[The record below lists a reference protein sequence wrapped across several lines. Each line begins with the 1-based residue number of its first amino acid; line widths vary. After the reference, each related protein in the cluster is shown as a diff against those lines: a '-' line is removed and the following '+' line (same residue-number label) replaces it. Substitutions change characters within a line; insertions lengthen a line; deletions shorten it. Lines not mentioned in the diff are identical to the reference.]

1 MREIKFRAWNKVGK
15 YYVNNVQDAYDGAGP
30 NGPFDSFGDALDND
44 NYVVEQFT
52 GLYEENGREVFE
64 GDIVVVVSQYWG
76 QLGNRYEVK
85 FRKGAFYAEYVLL
98 SEISPSISVIGN
110 IHENMELLEVD

>member
-30 NGPFDSFGDALDND
+30 NGPFDSFGDALDYD

-52 GLYEENGREVFE
+52 GLYDKNGREIYE
-64 GDIVVVVSQYWG
+64 GDISSDGWRIEWRPG
-76 QLGNRYEVK
+76 
-85 FRKGAFYAEYVLL
+85 
-98 SEISPSISVIGN
+98 
-110 IHENMELLEVD
+110 